1 MRIKD
6 YFLEPV
12 PQENISNSSGNNKII
27 ANTKEKDSIH
37 LRNVDIIHKTAF
49 LMGKIEANEIL
60 VTRNIFTNHY
70 EKKGTGFHV
79 KMPLVKEAYII
90 DISDLILDIDNP
102 ETNDGRY
109 KQSIGAGDDI
119 SLSLKVTIK
128 IADEPQYLSQLI
140 KQQKSY
146 KSAIRKVSE
155 RLMRLQINEKF
166 LITNLSDEKVLEKI
180 SNTNSKGHYFNF
192 ERDLDLNNKIHQEML
207 DISADFLKNYGL
219 IISDITFTDIDP
231 PERLKKLISD
241 RIEELNTLKMRKQK
255 ADTEK
260 YVAEKE
266 ATALKS
272 REQAKIEMLK
282 KTKEDLLLSEA
293 QMAEIL
299 NRQSMPAGSVFISS
313 NQNDNLVNYMAA
325 NAAYDQVKNRPK
337 ENGGRSL

>member
-12 PQENISNSSGNNKII
+12 PQENISNSSGNNEII

-49 LMGKIEANEIL
+49 LMGKMEANEIL

-282 KTKEDLLLSEA
+282 KTKEDLLLSGA

-299 NRQSMPAGSVFISS
+299 NRQSMPTGAIGIYG
-313 NQNDNLVNYMAA
+313 NQNGNTVDYIVA
-325 NAAYDQVKNRPK
+325 NAAFNQAKNESK